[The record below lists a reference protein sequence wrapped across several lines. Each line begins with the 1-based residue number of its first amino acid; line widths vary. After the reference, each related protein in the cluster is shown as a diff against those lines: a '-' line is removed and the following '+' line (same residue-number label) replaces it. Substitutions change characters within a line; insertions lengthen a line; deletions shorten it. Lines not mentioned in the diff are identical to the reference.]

1 LQRVQY
7 HQYGGPEVLKVE
19 GFTLPEPAPGQV
31 RVKVMAA
38 AANPMD
44 WKIRK
49 GEMKFLTGS
58 KFPRG
63 LGHDFAGIIDAV
75 GTDVTRLKVGD
86 EVFGATGIKESGTF
100 AEAALCDQ
108 KTTFIKP
115 RAINFEEAASLPIV
129 TATAWTALVEKAK
142 LRAGQRVLITGC
154 LGGVGHVS
162 VQLALM
168 RGATVVGSSSASR
181 RDESLALG
189 VSEAVDYRAFDA
201 SKYKNSF
208 DVIFDT
214 HGSLSISQC
223 NEMLRHG
230 GVVLHI
236 VPTPLKMIYSVL
248 FPRHKVIFAHLTPES
263 MVAVSAAIEQGKIT
277 PQIGKVVPLSD
288 AISAII
294 DFEKNGLSGGKLVIS
309 PME

>member
-1 LQRVQY
+1 MKRVQY

-19 GFTLPEPAPGQV
+19 DFTLPEPGPGQV
-31 RVKVMAA
+31 RIKVMAA
-38 AANPMD
+38 SANPMD

-58 KFPRG
+58 KLPRG
-63 LGHDFAGIIDAV
+63 LGHDFAGVVEAIGAQ
-75 GTDVTRLKVGD
+75 VTRLKVGD
-86 EVFGATGIKESGTF
+86 EVFGATGLKESGTF
-100 AEAALCDQ
+100 AEAAICEE

-129 TATAWTALVEKAK
+129 TATAWTALVEKAN

-162 VQLALM
+162 VQVALL
-168 RGATVVGSSSASR
+168 RGATVVGSCSASR
-181 RDESLALG
+181 RDEALALG
-189 VSEAVDYRAFDA
+189 VSEAVDYSAFDA
-201 SKYKNSF
+201 SKFKNSF

-214 HGSLSISQC
+214 HGSLTISQC
-223 NEMLRHG
+223 NDMLRKG
-230 GVVLHI
+230 GVALHI
-236 VPTPLKMIYSVL
+236 VPTPLKMIYGVINQ
-248 FPRHKVIFAHLTPES
+248 RHKIIFAHLTPES
-263 MVAVSAAIEQGKIT
+263 MAEVSAAVEQGKIT

-288 AISAII
+288 AIYAIV